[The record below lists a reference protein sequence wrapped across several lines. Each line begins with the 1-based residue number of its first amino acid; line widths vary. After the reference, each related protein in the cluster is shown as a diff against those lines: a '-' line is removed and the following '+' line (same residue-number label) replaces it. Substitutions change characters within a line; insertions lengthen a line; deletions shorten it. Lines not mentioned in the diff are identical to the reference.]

1 MATKPLSHDFQA
13 VSMSGFK
20 AGTSEGLLS
29 RLTVL
34 AGRALFAAIFLMSA
48 PMHFKGQTIA
58 FAASQGVPFASLLVP
73 FSGVV
78 ALLGGLSILL
88 GYRARMGAWLIVLF
102 LIPVTLML
110 HKFWG
115 IADPAAAQIQM
126 VMFMKNASMLGAALM
141 ITQLGAGPF
150 NLDARRFA
158 QQGRAE

>member
-1 MATKPLSHDFQA
+1 
-13 VSMSGFK
+13 
-20 AGTSEGLLS
+20 
-29 RLTVL
+29 
-34 AGRALFAAIFLMSA
+34 
-48 PMHFKGQTIA
+48 
-58 FAASQGVPFASLLVP
+58 
-73 FSGVV
+73 
-78 ALLGGLSILL
+78 
-88 GYRARMGAWLIVLF
+88 MGAWLIVLF